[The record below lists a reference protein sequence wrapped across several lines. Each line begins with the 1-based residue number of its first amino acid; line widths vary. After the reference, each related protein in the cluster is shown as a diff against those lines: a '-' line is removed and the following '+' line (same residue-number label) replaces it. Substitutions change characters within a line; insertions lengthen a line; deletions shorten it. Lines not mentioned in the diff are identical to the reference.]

1 MSNPVEKMTIKNL
14 ADELG
19 VSKNTVRNQLVNS
32 GFDLAQYKENGI
44 IMLDKELIGVVR
56 SIYRSKSDQLTGQLP
71 VNNTGSDFPL
81 EKENEF
87 LRDQLAEKDK
97 HISELTEMIR
107 DQQKLTLLQQQKN
120 ESVVTRK
127 SRIKK
132 SKMVAILEV
141 RCDMDKID
149 LREET
154 VDRIELMYERLADY
168 LNLPDEDNY
177 SEMLERIMDVLNSVI
192 NADLAKSSV

>member
-1 MSNPVEKMTIKNL
+1 MTDLPEKMTIKNL

-120 ESVVTRK
+120 DQLLLENQELKNRK
-127 SRIKK
+127 WWQFWK
-132 SKMVAILEV
+132 
-141 RCDMDKID
+141 
-149 LREET
+149 
-154 VDRIELMYERLADY
+154 
-168 LNLPDEDNY
+168 
-177 SEMLERIMDVLNSVI
+177 
-192 NADLAKSSV
+192 

>member
-1 MSNPVEKMTIKNL
+1 MTDLSEKMTIKNL

-120 ESVVTRK
+120 DQLL
-127 SRIKK
+127 
-132 SKMVAILEV
+132 LENQEV
-141 RCDMDKID
+141 
-149 LREET
+149 
-154 VDRIELMYERLADY
+154 
-168 LNLPDEDNY
+168 NY
-177 SEMLERIMDVLNSVI
+177 SPLS
-192 NADLAKSSV
+192 

>member
-32 GFDLAQYKENGI
+32 GFDLAQYKDNGI

-56 SIYRSKSDQLTGQLP
+56 SIYRSKSDQFTGQLP

-120 ESVVTRK
+120 DQLLLENQELKNRK
-127 SRIKK
+127 WWQFWK
-132 SKMVAILEV
+132 
-141 RCDMDKID
+141 
-149 LREET
+149 
-154 VDRIELMYERLADY
+154 
-168 LNLPDEDNY
+168 
-177 SEMLERIMDVLNSVI
+177 
-192 NADLAKSSV
+192 

>member
-1 MSNPVEKMTIKNL
+1 MTDLSEKMTIKNL

-97 HISELTEMIR
+97 HISELTEVIR

-120 ESVVTRK
+120 DQLLLENQELKNRK
-127 SRIKK
+127 WWQFWK
-132 SKMVAILEV
+132 
-141 RCDMDKID
+141 
-149 LREET
+149 
-154 VDRIELMYERLADY
+154 
-168 LNLPDEDNY
+168 
-177 SEMLERIMDVLNSVI
+177 
-192 NADLAKSSV
+192 

>member
-1 MSNPVEKMTIKNL
+1 KK
-14 ADELG
+14 
-19 VSKNTVRNQLVNS
+19 R
-32 GFDLAQYKENGI
+32 
-44 IMLDKELIGVVR
+44 
-56 SIYRSKSDQLTGQLP
+56 
-71 VNNTGSDFPL
+71 
-81 EKENEF
+81 
-87 LRDQLAEKDK
+87 
-97 HISELTEMIR
+97 
-107 DQQKLTLLQQQKN
+107 
-120 ESVVTRK
+120 SVVTRK

-177 SEMLERIMDVLNSVI
+177 S
-192 NADLAKSSV
+192 

>member
-120 ESVVTRK
+120 DQLLLENQELKNRK
-127 SRIKK
+127 WWQFWK
-132 SKMVAILEV
+132 
-141 RCDMDKID
+141 
-149 LREET
+149 
-154 VDRIELMYERLADY
+154 
-168 LNLPDEDNY
+168 
-177 SEMLERIMDVLNSVI
+177 
-192 NADLAKSSV
+192 

>member
-44 IMLDKELIGVVR
+44 IMLDRELIGVVR

-120 ESVVTRK
+120 DQLLLENQELKNRK
-127 SRIKK
+127 WWQFWK
-132 SKMVAILEV
+132 
-141 RCDMDKID
+141 
-149 LREET
+149 
-154 VDRIELMYERLADY
+154 
-168 LNLPDEDNY
+168 
-177 SEMLERIMDVLNSVI
+177 
-192 NADLAKSSV
+192 

>member
-120 ESVVTRK
+120 DQLLLENQELKNRK
-127 SRIKK
+127 
-132 SKMVAILEV
+132 
-141 RCDMDKID
+141 
-149 LREET
+149 
-154 VDRIELMYERLADY
+154 
-168 LNLPDEDNY
+168 
-177 SEMLERIMDVLNSVI
+177 
-192 NADLAKSSV
+192 

>member
-44 IMLDKELIGVVR
+44 IMLDKELIGVAR

-120 ESVVTRK
+120 DQLLLENQELKNRK
-127 SRIKK
+127 WWQFWK
-132 SKMVAILEV
+132 
-141 RCDMDKID
+141 
-149 LREET
+149 
-154 VDRIELMYERLADY
+154 
-168 LNLPDEDNY
+168 
-177 SEMLERIMDVLNSVI
+177 
-192 NADLAKSSV
+192 

>member
-1 MSNPVEKMTIKNL
+1 MTDLPEKMTIKNL

-19 VSKNTVRNQLVNS
+19 ISKNTVRNQLVNS

-120 ESVVTRK
+120 DQLLLENQELKNRK
-127 SRIKK
+127 WWQFWK
-132 SKMVAILEV
+132 
-141 RCDMDKID
+141 
-149 LREET
+149 
-154 VDRIELMYERLADY
+154 
-168 LNLPDEDNY
+168 
-177 SEMLERIMDVLNSVI
+177 
-192 NADLAKSSV
+192 

>member
-1 MSNPVEKMTIKNL
+1 MTIKNL

-120 ESVVTRK
+120 DQLLLENQELKNRK
-127 SRIKK
+127 WWQFWK
-132 SKMVAILEV
+132 
-141 RCDMDKID
+141 
-149 LREET
+149 
-154 VDRIELMYERLADY
+154 
-168 LNLPDEDNY
+168 
-177 SEMLERIMDVLNSVI
+177 
-192 NADLAKSSV
+192 

>member
-120 ESVVTRK
+120 DQLL
-127 SRIKK
+127 
-132 SKMVAILEV
+132 LENQEL
-141 RCDMDKID
+141 KI
-149 LREET
+149 E
-154 VDRIELMYERLADY
+154 
-168 LNLPDEDNY
+168 NGGNSG
-177 SEMLERIMDVLNSVI
+177 SEV
-192 NADLAKSSV
+192 

>member
-120 ESVVTRK
+120 DQLL
-127 SRIKK
+127 
-132 SKMVAILEV
+132 LENQ
-141 RCDMDKID
+141 
-149 LREET
+149 
-154 VDRIELMYERLADY
+154 ELKNR
-168 LNLPDEDNY
+168 NWWQFW
-177 SEMLERIMDVLNSVI
+177 
-192 NADLAKSSV
+192 K

>member
-120 ESVVTRK
+120 DQLL
-127 SRIKK
+127 
-132 SKMVAILEV
+132 LENQ
-141 RCDMDKID
+141 
-149 LREET
+149 
-154 VDRIELMYERLADY
+154 ELKNR
-168 LNLPDEDNY
+168 
-177 SEMLERIMDVLNSVI
+177 
-192 NADLAKSSV
+192 